1 MAQILKSFVQGCDVA
16 EIELTGCDSTVNN
29 GNENTG
35 EVKTRCKLK
44 DVNVCTLYTNGHVHS
59 HASAAH
65 RKQWKEIINN
75 ETHQC

>member
-1 MAQILKSFVQGCDVA
+1 MATKTVIKHILY
-16 EIELTGCDSTVNN
+16 TGD
-29 GNENTG
+29 
-35 EVKTRCKLK
+35 VKTRCKVK